1 MRYLVHRVN
10 QALSGFS
17 GWLMV
22 AMMLL
27 LVADFMGR
35 RLNMPLQAMAELSVF
50 VMMIVVYLGYS
61 RCEEHNEHVGL
72 EIVLNLMPAKARLVM
87 MAISQALAVATI
99 ALYFY
104 AVTTDALS
112 AFVTGDAIEGTVE
125 LPIWPT
131 KFVMV
136 VGMVVFLLQGIINLQ
151 DAIGRLKRGD
161 GAHLEGGG
169 TDTPVL

>member
-1 MRYLVHRVN
+1 MRSIVHRVN
-10 QALSGFS
+10 EVLSGFI

-35 RLNMPLQAMAELSVF
+35 RLNMPLQGMAELSVF

-72 EIVLNLMPAKARLVM
+72 EVVLNLMPARGRLVM
-87 MAISQALAVATI
+87 MAVSQGLAVATI

-104 AVTTDALS
+104 AVTTDAWS
-112 AFVTGDAIEGTVE
+112 AFETGDAIEGTVE

-136 VGMVVFLLQGIINLQ
+136 LGMVVFLIQGILNLG
-151 DAIGRLKRGD
+151 DAIRRLGRRSD
-161 GAHLEGGG
+161 AQ
-169 TDTPVL
+169 

>member
-1 MRYLVHRVN
+1 MKSFVHRVN
-10 QALSGFS
+10 QVLSGFS

-27 LVADFMGR
+27 LIVDFMGR
-35 RLNMPLQAMAELSVF
+35 RLNMPLQGMAEFSVF
-50 VMMIVVYLGYS
+50 VMMIVIYLGYS

-87 MAISQALAVATI
+87 MAISQALAVGTI
-99 ALYFY
+99 VLYFY
-104 AVTTDALS
+104 AVTADAWS
-112 AFVTGDAIEGTVE
+112 AFVTGDSIEGTVE

-136 VGMVVFLLQGIINLQ
+136 VGMVVFLLQGAINLR
-151 DAIGRLKRGD
+151 DAILRIRHG
-161 GAHLEGGG
+161 GAER
-169 TDTPVL
+169 